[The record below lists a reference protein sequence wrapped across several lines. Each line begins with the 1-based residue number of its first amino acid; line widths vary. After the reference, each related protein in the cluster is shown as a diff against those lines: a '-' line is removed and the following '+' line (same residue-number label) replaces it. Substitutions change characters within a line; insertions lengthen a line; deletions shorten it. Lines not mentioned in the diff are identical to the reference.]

1 MNRSA
6 MLAKVH
12 IAKKDL
18 GLDDD
23 TYRAVLQ
30 RVTGLTSAAK
40 CSDAQ
45 LEAVLAH
52 FKAEGFKAVS
62 KARSKP
68 VSSTP
73 HAAKIRSLWIS
84 LYELGLIADA
94 SERALAAFVKRQA
107 KVDRLEWLTP
117 AQAYK
122 VIEGLKAWASRDA
135 GVDWSPIRITKYWN
149 AGRGV
154 DAEEDRPRQRVI
166 EAQWRRL
173 AALGAV
179 REDPPA
185 LDAYARKVAKISAWV
200 GLGNL
205 SDSQL
210 DAVIRALGSKLRKL
224 IAAQAAKEA

>member
-1 MNRSA
+1 MSRSA
-6 MLAKVH
+6 LIAKVH
-12 IAKKDL
+12 IAKKEL

-23 TYRAVLQ
+23 TYRAVLE
-30 RVTGLTSAAK
+30 RVTGKTSSAK

-45 LEAVLAH
+45 LADVLAH

-62 KARSKP
+62 KPRSKP

-84 LYELGLIADA
+84 LYELGLTADA
-94 SERALAAFVKRQA
+94 SERALAAFVSRQA

-122 VIEGLKAWASRDA
+122 VIEALKAWATRDG
-135 GVDWSPIRITKYWN
+135 GVDWSPIRVTKSWSG
-149 AGRGV
+149 GRGIPS
-154 DAEEDRPRQRVI
+154 DEDRPRQRVI

-179 REDPPA
+179 REDAEA
-185 LDAYARKVAKISAWV
+185 LASYARKVAKIAAWV
-200 GLGNL
+200 GLANL
-205 SDSQL
+205 TDAQL
-210 DAVIRALGSKLRKL
+210 DAVIRALGAKLRKT
-224 IAAQAAKEA
+224 IAAKAAKEA